1 MSDIDHDK
9 IITGPLPRGG
19 LVFEFK
25 EMERAVAFATAVK
38 SRTLTSTAGCSMM
51 PKRRRPRTHFS
62 RGSNPRRSSTLTGLF
77 GHTIPVR
84 PSPSGMRGGSSNGKS
99 RNWPRKSSTANL
111 SGPE

>member
-38 SRTLTSTAGCSMM
+38 SRFNLDCRVFDDAEAAAASHPFFPWVQSPPVVHVDRPFWSYDPGSPQSKWDEGWQLERQIAQLAG
-51 PKRRRPRTHFS
+51 KEFD
-62 RGSNPRRSSTLTGLF
+62 
-77 GHTIPVR
+77 
-84 PSPSGMRGGSSNGKS
+84 GKFVE
-99 RNWPRKSSTANL
+99 T
-111 SGPE
+111 

>member
-38 SRTLTSTAGCSMM
+38 SRFNLDCRVFDDAEAAAASH
-51 PKRRRPRTHFS
+51 PFFP
-62 RGSNPRRSSTLTGLF
+62 GSNPRRSSTLTGLF

-111 SGPE
+111 SEPE

>member
-38 SRTLTSTAGCSMM
+38 SRFNLDCRVFDDAEAAAASHPFFPWVQS
-51 PKRRRPRTHFS
+51 PPVVHVDRPFW
-62 RGSNPRRSSTLTGLF
+62 SS
-77 GHTIPVR
+77 IPVR

-111 SGPE
+111 SEPE